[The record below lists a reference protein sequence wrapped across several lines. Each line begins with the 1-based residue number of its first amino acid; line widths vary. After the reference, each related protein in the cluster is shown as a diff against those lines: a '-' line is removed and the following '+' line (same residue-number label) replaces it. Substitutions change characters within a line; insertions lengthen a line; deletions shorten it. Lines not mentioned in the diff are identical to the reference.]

1 MASIVI
7 LAKSK
12 SWVSIIPNF
21 TPTPDC
27 IEAFNGPLDVPPDE
41 PEAFI
46 GPITEHALYTGELC
60 E

>member
-12 SWVSIIPNF
+12 SWVAIIPNF
-21 TPTPDC
+21 TPTPNC
-27 IEAFNGPLDVPPDE
+27 IEAFNGPLNIEPE
-41 PEAFI
+41 TPEAFN
-46 GPITEHALYTGELC
+46 GPITEHVLFTGELC